1 MEKDRGLPV
10 YEPPVA
16 RDLSGGGISGQ
27 DPLGLCSN
35 GGFVADLLGKG
46 GCQNGSIVGNCRT
59 GFDFKSSGMPGGF
72 VA

>member
-1 MEKDRGLPV
+1 MEKESGLPL

-27 DPLGLCSN
+27 DPLWGCSN
-35 GGFVADLLGKG
+35 GGVVADSLGKG
-46 GCQNGSIVGNCRT
+46 SCQHGSTFGNCGT
-59 GFDFKSSGMPGGF
+59 GSGFRGTGISGSF